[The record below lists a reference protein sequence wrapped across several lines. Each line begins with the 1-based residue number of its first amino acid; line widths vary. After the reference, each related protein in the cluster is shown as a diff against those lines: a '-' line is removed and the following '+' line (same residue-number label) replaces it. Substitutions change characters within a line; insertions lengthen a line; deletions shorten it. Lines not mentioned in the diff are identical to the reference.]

1 MGRNRRKNP
10 DTSANG
16 GADAR
21 NSYSKHKP
29 GGGGGV
35 GGGRSGGGTNNSA
48 VGSAFNPRLI
58 FSQIVALQS
67 FHYVAMGLLIQMN
80 HALFATS
87 VTIDRIFTARYL
99 NLRSAAGWID
109 NSAVLVASVIGAVL
123 LALVVEKSKKCLDFS
138 VTLFFIHFIACT
150 SYGGIPNTWD
160 WWIVHVIG
168 MIVMILLGE
177 YLCSV
182 REMRDIPLLG

>member
-109 NSAVLVASVIGAVL
+109 NSAVLVASVIGVCWRASGCYGEIIDGCFL
-123 LALVVEKSKKCLDFS
+123 QIY
-138 VTLFFIHFIACT
+138 LFQLPKQNNPCVQAQ
-150 SYGGIPNTWD
+150 S
-160 WWIVHVIG
+160 
-168 MIVMILLGE
+168 LGHG
-177 YLCSV
+177 S
-182 REMRDIPLLG
+182 